1 MSAILALAAKDLRL
15 LVRVKSGLFFAFAWP
30 LVIAILFGAVF
41 SGSSDGGSRRLAVAL
56 ADEDQ
61 SAGSKEFAATL
72 ASSADFNVRPASR
85 AEAIGLV
92 RKRREA
98 AALIL
103 PKGFGEASQQVFH
116 GTPPKVEVW
125 IDPSRQAEGAM
136 IQGLLFQIV
145 MKGFQKKMADRGT
158 MRAGLRQSLAEVE
171 RSNVPS
177 DQRASMARFLTSM
190 DRALADMP
198 AASSGSGGGQG
209 AQWEPLSIEQHD
221 VAIQRVGPRNA
232 FEITF
237 PQGLLWGVLG
247 CAMAFAIGFVSERTH
262 GTLFRLQMA
271 PIGRAQLL
279 AGKALACAVACLAI
293 ETTLLAIGR
302 LGFHVVPHSW
312 ALLALAGVS
321 TVAAFVGVMML
332 VAGLAK
338 TEQAAGGVGW
348 AVMMPLALFGGGMMP
363 LAFMPHWMARAGTIS
378 PVRWGILAFEGA
390 LWRGFSLQEMLLPC
404 AILLA
409 TGAVCFAIGTRTL
422 RLT

>member
-15 LVRVKSGLFFAFAWP
+15 LIRVKSGLFFAFAWP
-30 LVIAILFGAVF
+30 LVIAILFGAIF
-41 SGSSDGGSRRLAVAL
+41 SPSGTESRRMAVAL

-61 SAGSKEFAATL
+61 SAGSRDFAALL
-72 ASSADFNVRPASR
+72 AKSADFDVRPASR
-85 AEAIGLV
+85 VESIGLV
-92 RKRREA
+92 RKRQEA

-103 PKGFGEASQQVFH
+103 PKGFGEASQQMFH

-145 MKGFQKKMADRGT
+145 MKGFQKKMADTGA
-158 MRAGLRQSLAEVE
+158 MRAGLRQSIEEVE
-171 RSNVPS
+171 RSKAPPG
-177 DQRASMARFLTSM
+177 QRASTARFLESM
-190 DRALADMP
+190 DRALGEMP
-198 AASSGSGGGQG
+198 AASGAGGGGQG

-221 VAIQRVGPRNA
+221 VAIQQEGPRNA

-237 PQGLLWGVLG
+237 PQGMLWGVLG

-262 GTLFRLQMA
+262 GTLLRLQMA
-271 PIGRAQLL
+271 PIGRVQLL

-293 ETTLLAIGR
+293 EVTLMAIGR
-302 LGFHVVPHSW
+302 FGFHVVPHSW

-321 TVAAFVGVMML
+321 TVAAFVGMMML
-332 VAGLAK
+332 IAGLGK
-338 TEQAAGGVGW
+338 TEQAAAGVGW
-348 AVMMPLALFGGGMMP
+348 AVMMPLAMFGGGMVP
-363 LAFMPHWMARAGTIS
+363 LAFMPHWMATAGTIS

-390 LWRGFSLQEMLLPC
+390 LWRGFSFQEMLLPC

-422 RLT
+422 RLS

>member
-1 MSAILALAAKDLRL
+1 MSAIFALAAKDLRL

-41 SGSSDGGSRRLAVAL
+41 SGSGGGGSHALAVAL

-61 SAGSKEFAATL
+61 SAGSKEFAAL
-72 ASSADFNVRPASR
+72 VAKSPDFQVRTANR
-85 AEAIGLV
+85 AEAIDLV
-92 RKRREA
+92 RKRQQA

-103 PKGFGEASQQVFH
+103 AKGFGEASQQMFH

-136 IQGLLFQIV
+136 IQGLLFKLT
-145 MKGFQKKMADRGT
+145 MEGFQKKMSDTGA
-158 MRAGLRQSLAEVE
+158 MRAGIRKSLEDVDHSTA
-171 RSNVPS
+171 PP
-177 DQRASMARFLTSM
+177 DQRASLSRFLRSLDST
-190 DRALADMP
+190 LGNMP
-198 AASSGSGGGQG
+198 AASTAGGGQG
-209 AQWEPLSIEQHD
+209 ARWEPLSIEQHD
-221 VAIQRVGPRNA
+221 VAIQREGPRTP

-237 PQGLLWGVLG
+237 PQGLLWGVMG

-271 PIGRAQLL
+271 PIGRFQLL
-279 AGKALACAVACLAI
+279 AGKALACTVACL
-293 ETTLLAIGR
+293 TLEATRVTVGR

-312 ALLALAGVS
+312 PLLALAGVS

-332 VAGLAK
+332 IAGLGK
-338 TEQAAGGVGW
+338 TEQAAAGVGW
-348 AVMMPLALFGGGMMP
+348 AVMMPLALFGGGMVP
-363 LAFMPHWMARAGTIS
+363 LAFMPRWMAQAGAIS

-390 LWRGFSLQEMLLPC
+390 LWRGFSFQEMLLPC

>member
-1 MSAILALAAKDLRL
+1 MSAILALAVKDLRL

-30 LVIAILFGAVF
+30 LIIAILFGAVF
-41 SGSSDGGSRRLAVAL
+41 SGPSDGGSRRLAVAL

-61 SAGSKEFAATL
+61 SAGSKEFAVLVAN
-72 ASSADFNVRPASR
+72 SAEFNVRPAAR
-85 AEAIGLV
+85 AEAIGMV
-92 RKRREA
+92 RKRQEA

-103 PKGFGEASQQVFH
+103 SKGFGEASQQMFH

-136 IQGLLFQIV
+136 IQGLLFQIT
-145 MKGFQKKMADRGT
+145 MGGFQKKMADTGA
-158 MRAGLRQSLAEVE
+158 MRAGLRKSIEDVE
-171 RSNVPS
+171 RSNAPP
-177 DQRASMARFLTSM
+177 DQRASTARFLRSLDST
-190 DRALADMP
+190 LGDMP
-198 AASSGSGGGQG
+198 AASSAAGGQG
-209 AQWEPLSIEQHD
+209 AQWEPLSIEQHE
-221 VAIQRVGPRNA
+221 VAIQREGPRNA

-237 PQGLLWGVLG
+237 PQGMLWGVLG

-271 PIGRAQLL
+271 PIGRVQLL
-279 AGKALACAVACLAI
+279 AGKALACAVACLTI
-293 ETTLLAIGR
+293 EAALLTIGR

-312 ALLALAGVS
+312 PLLALAGVS

-348 AVMMPLALFGGGMMP
+348 AMMMPLALFGGGMVP
-363 LAFMPHWMARAGTIS
+363 LAFMPPWMARVGVIS
-378 PVRWGILAFEGA
+378 PVRWGILVFEGA
-390 LWRGFSLQEMLLPC
+390 LWRGFSFQEMLLPC

-409 TGAVCFAIGTRTL
+409 TGAICFAIGTRTL